1 MQRPA
6 TPFLAALAGVAFA
19 AAALAPPAAADPA
32 TFPAFVERFKAE
44 AAAEGID
51 RATLDRAFAG
61 VRYNAKVVELDAYQ
75 PEFTKPVG
83 DYIAERAGPEAVSRG
98 RALRGQHAALFAR
111 VQARYGV
118 EPEYILAIWRIET
131 GYGSFMGNF
140 AVVEALATLLH
151 GAAKRQELWRRE
163 LIAALRL
170 IQRGEVAIERMKGSW
185 AGAMGHTQFLPS
197 SWLEKAVDFDGDGKR
212 DLFASLPDVFAST
225 ANYLVLAG
233 WRPGMP
239 FAIEVTLPANFAY
252 EQAEVERLP
261 VGDWARQGVVRAGGG
276 ALPDWAGPTA
286 IYVPAGHRGPAFLA
300 SANFRALL
308 DYNNSVAY
316 ALSVGL
322 LAERMK
328 GAGTV
333 LAPWPPER
341 PLSRAEKEE
350 IQRRLA
356 SLGYEVGRIDGAIGP
371 ATRAAIRLFQKKIGV
386 PADAFADAALLERL
400 RAAQP

>member
-1 MQRPA
+1 MPRPA
-6 TPFLAALAGVAFA
+6 LPLVAAVAAFA
-19 AAALAPPAAADPA
+19 SAAPASADPA

-44 AAAEGID
+44 AVAEGID
-51 RATLDRAFAG
+51 RDTVERAFAG
-61 VRYNAKVVELDAYQ
+61 LRYSARVIELDAYQ

-83 DYIAERAGPEAVSRG
+83 DYIAERAGADAINRG
-98 RALRGQHAALFAR
+98 RGLAVQHAALFAR

-118 EPEYILAIWRIET
+118 EREYILAIWRIET
-131 GYGSFMGNF
+131 GYGAFMGNF
-140 AVVEALATLLH
+140 PVVEALASLLH
-151 GAAKRQELWRRE
+151 GSGKRQDLWRRE

-170 IQRGEVAIERMKGSW
+170 VQRGEVALERMKGSW

-197 SWLEKAVDFDGDGKR
+197 SWLDKAVDFDGDGKR

-233 WRPGMP
+233 WKPGIP

-252 EQAEVERLP
+252 EQAEVERKP
-261 VGDWARQGVVRAGGG
+261 VGDWARQGVVRPGGG
-276 ALPDWAGPTA
+276 ALPDWPGETA

-333 LAPWPPER
+333 SAPWPPER

-356 SLGYEVGRIDGAIGP
+356 ALGFEVGRIDGAIGP

-400 RAAQP
+400 RAARP